1 MDATRDHVLPPGQR
15 VLGLS
20 RKLLRGKV
28 EHPHMFDFINWEAV
42 RIAAGLVLVPCFVL
56 LLISIAGVKR

>member
-1 MDATRDHVLPPGQR
+1 
-15 VLGLS
+15 
-20 RKLLRGKV
+20 
-28 EHPHMFDFINWEAV
+28 MFDFINWEAV